1 MSKIISLTLGFV
13 CLALALCMLTIPAQG
28 QYGTLPI
35 GTISVANDPGD
46 CPGSGWFHYGPQS
59 QYVLCFGATVS
70 NCPGA
75 DAINLTIGYLDPVGI
90 VPGVTQE
97 KGVIVLH
104 SGQDGTTPAGD
115 PVGISD
121 GDSAFANYYFGQ
133 GYVIVELAWDSP
145 WEATH
150 WPFPVTSP
158 TTYGNIQLAACRPA
172 TFFNYVFNAIYL
184 PIYNKPNNQT
194 AGMCGH
200 GFSAGS
206 AALAYSMAYYKPP
219 TSTQW
224 WWDNLELLAGPAVS
238 DMKRGCMKPLASSV
252 TVCGS
257 GQWGCPANT
266 ASWGGL
272 PEFVGPAAGWVG
284 AWTNDGACAN
294 PNVQLTSPESNLR
307 WLQQSIVDDG
317 TNNPVFSYPHIAM
330 AGWLCR
336 SLGNQQQTSC
346 STDYHS
352 NTCPNE
358 SSEQGQIFFNN
369 FTQSNTPPVYNLYPV
384 DGCTG
389 PEGVAAGTVLINAT
403 NEGGFDAISQ
413 DMAGGPLA
421 PLGAPQCQHVH

>member
-1 MSKIISLTLGFV
+1 MRKILLLTLGLLG
-13 CLALALCMLTIPAQG
+13 LALAVSTLTLPAQA
-28 QYGTLPI
+28 QYGTLSI
-35 GTISVANDPGD
+35 GTIVAAKDPIA
-46 CPGSGWFHYGPQS
+46 CPGGGWFHYGPQA
-59 QYVLCFGATVS
+59 QYVLCFGAIVS

-75 DAINLTIGYLDPVGI
+75 NALNLTFGYLDPVGI

-104 SGQDGTTPAGD
+104 SGQDGTSPAGD
-115 PVGISD
+115 DVGISD
-121 GDSAFANYYFGQ
+121 GDSAFAGYYFGQ
-133 GYVIVELAWDSP
+133 GYVVVEVAWDSA
-145 WEATH
+145 WEATQD
-150 WPFPVTSP
+150 PFPVTTP
-158 TTYGNIQLAACRPA
+158 PTYGNVQLAACRPA
-172 TFFNYVFNAIYL
+172 TFFNYVFNNIYL
-184 PIYNKPNNQT
+184 PIYNNINPQ

-219 TSTQW
+219 SATPQW
-224 WWDNLELLAGPAVS
+224 WWDNVELLAGPAVS
-238 DMKRGCMKPLASSV
+238 DMKQGCKKPLAQSV

-257 GQWGCPANT
+257 GQWGCPQNT
-266 ASWGGL
+266 ASWTGP

-294 PNVQLTSPESNLR
+294 PNVQLTSPESELR

-317 TNNPVFSYPHIAM
+317 TNNPVFSYPHTAM

-336 SLGNQQQTSC
+336 SLGNLQTTSC
-346 STDYHS
+346 TTDYHW

-384 DGCTG
+384 DNCTG
-389 PEGVAAGTVLINAT
+389 PEGVAAGTVLISAT

-413 DMAGGPLA
+413 DMAGGPLS
-421 PLGAPQCQHVH
+421 PHGAQCQHVH